1 MNRYKFG
8 EHQEACLV
16 RGDQNREIGLRAV
29 AAAVLYQGDAHNVE
43 RALSRHLY
51 VPEAPATQSGDH
63 EP

>member
-1 MNRYKFG
+1 MNRYQYG
-8 EHQEACLV
+8 AHQQACLV

-29 AAAVLYQGDAHNVE
+29 AAAVLYQGDASNVE

-51 VPEAPATQSGDH
+51 VPAAPATQSSDP